1 MTAKEYT
8 LIQKIISAT
17 NKGEEQNYK
26 LLLTELIKSFD
37 DNYKI
42 KIINIIRS
50 KYTLSHEEKNE
61 AAKDLYSD
69 ALAIFL
75 KNIKDNTLIL
85 NDLKYENYLLGICR
99 NLHFERTRKN
109 KEEPG
114 HEEYVF
120 EQQTNEES
128 SEQNPFESEQIQRQ
142 VENALIDYYENN
154 EMIDCLQILY
164 YSWKKELKNP
174 EIAKLLNLNISDPK
188 EASRRITV
196 IQQNCIKNAWRNVG
210 LLHEVKNNYH
220 IKKRKKIYWK
230 KNAGNK

>member
-75 KNIKDNTLIL
+75 KNSLTYFIL
-85 NDLKYENYLLGICR
+85 NGIHQGYKIKR
-99 NLHFERTRKN
+99 
-109 KEEPG
+109 
-114 HEEYVF
+114 
-120 EQQTNEES
+120 ES
-128 SEQNPFESEQIQRQ
+128 
-142 VENALIDYYENN
+142 
-154 EMIDCLQILY
+154 
-164 YSWKKELKNP
+164 
-174 EIAKLLNLNISDPK
+174 
-188 EASRRITV
+188 AST
-196 IQQNCIKNAWRNVG
+196 
-210 LLHEVKNNYH
+210 
-220 IKKRKKIYWK
+220 
-230 KNAGNK
+230 